1 MSAASI
7 SPPSAPLPAE
17 ASQLYAAM
25 QAHDARFDGRF
36 FVGVTSTGIYC
47 RPVCRVR
54 TPLQRHCRFFAHAA
68 GAEDAGFRPCLRCR
82 PELAPGLSLID
93 SPQALAQQAA
103 RWLDQAAAEGREL
116 DMVSLAA
123 RLGVTD
129 RHLRRIFLQAYGV
142 APLAYLNTRR
152 LLLAKQLLTDTPLRI
167 TEVAHAS
174 GFGSLRRF
182 NAAFAERY
190 RLNPSALRK
199 TVSEGS
205 PQPAGDSVTVRLGY
219 RPPYDQVAMRR
230 FLADRAI
237 SGVEWVGPDA
247 AALQLR
253 RTLRLAHDGSERCG
267 WLALR
272 FDPAKPEVHLQLST
286 SLVPALGAVLQ
297 RARQAL
303 DLDADPSL
311 IDPVMATLPRAP
323 APGLRLAGSWDGFES
338 AVRVILGQQVTV
350 AAARTL
356 TQRLVAAL
364 GEPLVT
370 PFEGLDRLFPTPQAI
385 ASSSPETLGRLG
397 IVRQRV
403 GALQALAAAMA
414 AGKLDLHRAAPL
426 APTMAA
432 LKALPGIGPW
442 TAQLIAMRVLAWPDA
457 FPETDIAVLRALGTR
472 DPQQAL
478 TQAQAWRPWRAY
490 AVIGLWQSLETAD
503 D

>member
-1 MSAASI
+1 
-7 SPPSAPLPAE
+7 
-17 ASQLYAAM
+17 M

-103 RWLDQAAAEGREL
+103 RWLDQAAAEGQEL
-116 DMVSLAA
+116 DMISLAA

-152 LLLAKQLLTDTPLRI
+152 LLLAKQLLTDTPLRV

-174 GFGSLRRF
+174 GFSSLRRF
-182 NAAFAERY
+182 NAAFVERY

-199 TVSEGS
+199 TATNGS
-205 PQPAGDSVTVRLGY
+205 PQPSGDGVTVRLGY
-219 RPPYDQVAMRR
+219 RPPYDLAGMRR
-230 FLADRAI
+230 FLSDRAI
-237 SGVEWVGPDA
+237 SGVESVRAKA
-247 AALQLR
+247 AGLHLR
-253 RTLRLAHDGSERCG
+253 RSLRLAHDGSERSG
-267 WLALR
+267 WLELR
-272 FDPAKPEVHLQLST
+272 FDDARPEVQLRLST

-297 RARQAL
+297 RTRQAL

-311 IDPVMATLPRAP
+311 IDPVMARLPLTP
-323 APGLRLAGSWDGFES
+323 PPGLRLAGSWDGFES

-364 GEPLVT
+364 GEPLAT
-370 PFEGLDRLFPTPQAI
+370 PFAGLDRLFPTPQAVAQ
-385 ASSSPETLGRLG
+385 ASPDTLGRLG

-403 GALQALAAAMA
+403 GALQALATAMD
-414 AGKLDLHRAAPL
+414 AGTLDLHRAAPL
-426 APTMAA
+426 GPTMAA
-432 LKALPGIGPW
+432 LQALPGIGPW

-457 FPETDIAVLRALGTR
+457 FPDTDIAVLRALGTR
-472 DPQQAL
+472 DPQAAL
-478 TQAQAWRPWRAY
+478 ALAEAWRPWRAY
-490 AVIGLWQSLETAD
+490 AVIGLWQSLETSHD
-503 D
+503 